1 MANKNLID
9 DLTALL
15 LANYNLILTGAP
27 GTGKTHLAK
36 QIAMELTG
44 SEELYGFVQFHPSYD
59 YTDFVEGL
67 RPVRSCDNVT
77 FDRQDG
83 IFMAFCRKA
92 LESSESSPK
101 VSRPTISDATYYR
114 ALEQFANDYNGKSV
128 AGSFTVE
135 YNKGDDKI
143 TLHKYENKGPTN
155 HPIKFNNLVEWLK
168 GQKENTGHTT
178 YEIIICKTIEREYL
192 PKSSNATDEQPHED
206 KFVFIIDE
214 INRGEISKIF
224 GELFFAIDPGYRG
237 EKGRVITQY
246 NNIMK
251 DDDVFKGGFYV
262 PENVYI
268 IGTMNNIDRSVD
280 SLDFAVKRR
289 FAWREIKADD
299 TAESILSSNKKL
311 NNQDVEKA
319 LSVLKKVNAEI
330 EKYPL
335 SADYHLGSAYFAKLA
350 KYLKPN
356 TPEKDA
362 YEKLWEYHI
371 EGIISEY
378 FRGLPNAAERCK
390 KIKEVFDGAVS
401 SQKLTDEQQ
410 QEAPT
415 TGGLHD

>member
-1 MANKNLID
+1 
-9 DLTALL
+9 
-15 LANYNLILTGAP
+15 
-27 GTGKTHLAK
+27 
-36 QIAMELTG
+36 
-44 SEELYGFVQFHPSYD
+44 
-59 YTDFVEGL
+59 
-67 RPVRSCDNVT
+67 
-77 FDRQDG
+77 
-83 IFMAFCRKA
+83 
-92 LESSESSPK
+92 
-101 VSRPTISDATYYR
+101 
-114 ALEQFANDYNGKSV
+114 
-128 AGSFTVE
+128 
-135 YNKGDDKI
+135 
-143 TLHKYENKGPTN
+143 
-155 HPIKFNNLVEWLK
+155 
-168 GQKENTGHTT
+168 
-178 YEIIICKTIEREYL
+178 
-192 PKSSNATDEQPHED
+192 
-206 KFVFIIDE
+206 
-214 INRGEISKIF
+214 
-224 GELFFAIDPGYRG
+224 
-237 EKGRVITQY
+237 
-246 NNIMK
+246 MK

-268 IGTMNNIDRSVD
+268 IGTMNNIDRSVE

>member
-155 HPIKFNNLVEWLK
+155 HPIKFNNLVEWFK

-214 INRGEISKIF
+214 INRGKSQRF
-224 GELFFAIDPGYRG
+224 SANCFLQST
-237 EKGRVITQY
+237 RVIA
-246 NNIMK
+246 
-251 DDDVFKGGFYV
+251 G
-262 PENVYI
+262 
-268 IGTMNNIDRSVD
+268 
-280 SLDFAVKRR
+280 RR
-289 FAWREIKADD
+289 
-299 TAESILSSNKKL
+299 
-311 NNQDVEKA
+311 
-319 LSVLKKVNAEI
+319 
-330 EKYPL
+330 
-335 SADYHLGSAYFAKLA
+335 
-350 KYLKPN
+350 
-356 TPEKDA
+356 
-362 YEKLWEYHI
+362 
-371 EGIISEY
+371 
-378 FRGLPNAAERCK
+378 
-390 KIKEVFDGAVS
+390 GAS
-401 SQKLTDEQQ
+401 
-410 QEAPT
+410 
-415 TGGLHD
+415 